1 MRPTPK
7 LRILAPKQIRRQEVH
22 NGSRFGPWDCQFI
35 SDFGFRISDL
45 SIFSLAAGVASVLFL
60 AGCKVGPEYH
70 RPAAV
75 GTNTLPATF
84 LGSLTT
90 NTTPWKA
97 AEPSAH
103 LPRGAWWRL
112 FEDPELDRIET
123 LATLHNQDVAAALA
137 RFDEA
142 RASIGIARADLFP
155 QAQFEPMY
163 TRQRTSVN
171 EPSNGRPAGA
181 AYNFDTFI
189 MQLRVGWEA
198 DVWGRIRRQVEAARA
213 RLAASAGDVEA
224 LKLSLQAELAS
235 DYFILRAVDAEYD
248 LLARSAETYRHSLGL
263 TLNRRKGGIASD
275 LDVSQAETQLRSTEA
290 ELPPLRLQRSK
301 LLHALA
307 TLCGQPATGFDLA
320 ATPQLQPSPNV
331 PVALPSELLERR
343 PDLAAAEQRMAAA
356 NAEIGVAQSAFYPRL
371 MFNGLGGF
379 QSISASSWFDWPS
392 RFWAV
397 GPSLELPLFTGGRNR
412 AQLEFARASYEETIA
427 NYRQTVLL
435 AFQEVEDRLAAQQLL
450 KAMLEAQAAALKA
463 AQRTLEIANNRYKA
477 GLVTYLEV
485 AVAQGSALGIE
496 RTVVG
501 LRGQKVVSTVGL
513 IKALGGGWEATPQG
527 LTTQR

>member
-1 MRPTPK
+1 
-7 LRILAPKQIRRQEVH
+7 
-22 NGSRFGPWDCQFI
+22 
-35 SDFGFRISDL
+35 
-45 SIFSLAAGVASVLFL
+45 
-60 AGCKVGPEYH
+60 
-70 RPAAV
+70 
-75 GTNTLPATF
+75 
-84 LGSLTT
+84 
-90 NTTPWKA
+90 
-97 AEPSAH
+97 
-103 LPRGAWWRL
+103 
-112 FEDPELDRIET
+112 
-123 LATLHNQDVAAALA
+123 
-137 RFDEA
+137 
-142 RASIGIARADLFP
+142 
-155 QAQFEPMY
+155 
-163 TRQRTSVN
+163 
-171 EPSNGRPAGA
+171 
-181 AYNFDTFI
+181 
-189 MQLRVGWEA
+189 
-198 DVWGRIRRQVEAARA
+198 
-213 RLAASAGDVEA
+213 
-224 LKLSLQAELAS
+224 
-235 DYFILRAVDAEYD
+235 
-248 LLARSAETYRHSLGL
+248 
-263 TLNRRKGGIASD
+263 
-275 LDVSQAETQLRSTEA
+275 
-290 ELPPLRLQRSK
+290 
-301 LLHALA
+301 
-307 TLCGQPATGFDLA
+307 
-320 ATPQLQPSPNV
+320 
-331 PVALPSELLERR
+331 LPSELLERR